1 MTFELHIK
9 TADDLAADRAE
20 ARAARLKAECRAR
33 IEAYLDDRTAQNLLA
48 ARLRSALSAEQ
59 VAAFDAA
66 DEWKLA
72 TIAECRRAIA
82 EGDDPDWPEWPGGA
96 ADDLVAAF

>member
-1 MTFELHIK
+1 MTFELHIR
-9 TADDLAADRAE
+9 TPEEIAAEEAE
-20 ARAARLKAECRAR
+20 SRAARLKAECRAR

-82 EGDDPDWPEWPGGA
+82 EGGDPAWPEWPGGA
-96 ADDLVAAF
+96 TDALVAAV

>member
-1 MTFELHIK
+1 MTFELHIR
-9 TADDLAADRAE
+9 TPEEIDADRAE
-20 ARAARLKAECRAR
+20 ARAARLKVECRAR

-59 VAAFDAA
+59 VEAFDAA
-66 DEWKLA
+66 EDWKLA

-82 EGDDPDWPEWPGGA
+82 QGDDPIWPDWPGGA
-96 ADDLVAAF
+96 ADELVAAF